1 MRLDEADD
9 DDKDEGCTLI
19 VALYQKGTRTG
30 RSLGKKPLTIG
41 FAIYEASSK
50 YNLILFPKGAIL
62 MREGPKEQKTRE
74 RKTEN
79 KISGKSKF
87 KKKLL
92 PFT

>member
-41 FAIYEASSK
+41 FAIYEASSE
-50 YNLILFPKGAIL
+50 YNLILFSKGGYSHA
-62 MREGPKEQKTRE
+62 RR
-74 RKTEN
+74 TE
-79 KISGKSKF
+79 
-87 KKKLL
+87 
-92 PFT
+92 